1 MQCGKR
7 VNLEE
12 IFETALNQLPGY
24 DHDDVIAGF
33 CQDNALIP
41 REFIAVQGVTIS
53 SAPSCTSTARFNAPQ
68 TDCDGSDV
76 TRM

>member
-12 IFETALNQLPGY
+12 IFETASNKLPGY
-24 DHDDVIAGF
+24 DYDDIIAGF

-41 REFIAVQGVTIS
+41 REFIAVQDVTS
-53 SAPSCTSTARFNAPQ
+53 SPPSSCTSTTYFNTPQ
-68 TDCDGSDV
+68 TDCDGPD